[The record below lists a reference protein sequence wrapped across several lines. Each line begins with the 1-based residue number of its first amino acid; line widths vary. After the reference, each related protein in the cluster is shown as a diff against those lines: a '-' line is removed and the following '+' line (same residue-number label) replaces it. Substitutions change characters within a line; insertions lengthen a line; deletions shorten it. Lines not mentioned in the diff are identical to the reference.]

1 MSSRNERLNEN
12 LISLDEFLG
21 QFNDESK
28 IAALLDGG
36 KGTETMLKI
45 LDYDPKEES
54 DEIVKEN
61 NEYVS
66 LLIFKGNAHLVRTRA
81 SHPNCRANR
90 QKWQKSPRVDNGIGK
105 VLSHELQSCKAQILQ
120 RHRKVDEHRFHPI
133 KSRVKRTTKNR
144 NDTTWCYDIEGACD

>member
-1 MSSRNERLNEN
+1 M
-12 LISLDEFLG
+12 ISLDEFLG

-66 LLIFKGNAHLVRTRA
+66 LLIFEGMLTLCGQERLIPIVEQIVKNGK
-81 SHPNCRANR
+81 NR
-90 QKWQKSPRVDNGIGK
+90 QESV
-105 VLSHELQSCKAQILQ
+105 
-120 RHRKVDEHRFHPI
+120 
-133 KSRVKRTTKNR
+133 SR
-144 NDTTWCYDIEGACD
+144 